1 MTRVQTT
8 KGSCAFCGRT
18 VARGGMSKHL
28 TTCPERQAQIDK
40 ADASNRK
47 AQTLYQLAVRDK
59 EFTAFWLLLEVN
71 GAAPLADLDTYLRA
85 IWVDCCDHMSFF
97 TIAGMQYRDL
107 IDDKFTLRGEKS
119 RQTPVGE
126 AFQAAKPG
134 KPGAYEYDFAAPSK
148 LTLEVVGQREGKPLS
163 KHPVALL
170 ARNLLP
176 DFKCA
181 ACGQP
186 AGWMCVQCYYE
197 RGEEK
202 CYLCAE
208 HVKGHACTRY
218 GSPRKVYNSP
228 RLGRCKYNG
237 PAKPPY

>member
-1 MTRVQTT
+1 MTRIQTT
-8 KGSCAFCGRT
+8 KGACAFCGHKM
-18 VARGGMSKHL
+18 ARGAMSKHL
-28 TTCPERQAQIDK
+28 ATCPERQAQIDK
-40 ADASNRK
+40 AEATGRK
-47 AQTLYQLAVRDK
+47 PQTLYQLAVRDK

-97 TIAGMQYRDL
+97 TIAGTMYRDL

-126 AFQAAKPG
+126 AFVAG
-134 KPGAYEYDFAAPSK
+134 SKPGAYEYDFAAPSK
-148 LTLEVVGQREGKPLS
+148 LTLEVVEKREGKPLS
-163 KHPVALL
+163 RHPVALL
-170 ARNLLP
+170 ARNVIP

-181 ACGQP
+181 ECGES
-186 AGWMCVQCYYE
+186 AKWMCVQCYYE

-202 CYLCAE
+202 CYLCAA
-208 HVKGHACTRY
+208 HGKGHACTLY
-218 GSPRKVYNSP
+218 GGLRKVRNSP